1 MKMTALEVIFW
12 FPLKSFSSLKCIL
25 LSVLSAFLLCFKANH
40 KGCVASV
47 EIFFFFFEKKLF
59 HVMQKRAIS
68 SQPQAWE
75 ASEPAFNWRNFF
87 RIIMG
92 LADYSFLSFFPHH
105 GLNLCFPWDV
115 VFQILFLF
123 CTCCFRLVKCSWI
136 MLVYFH
142 NFVLWEE
149 SCRETFSQNGAD
161 MCGRWGQT
169 DGVRRIFVL
178 WGRIIRAVFSQISTA
193 SQAPL
198 RKGAICMFLSSNFS
212 DVILKVQRKGY
223 EFLLYLLLF

>member
-1 MKMTALEVIFW
+1 MKITALEVIFW

-25 LSVLSAFLLCFKANH
+25 LSVLTAFVSRFKDNH
-40 KGCVASV
+40 KGYVTSV
-47 EIFFFFFEKKLF
+47 DFFFLF
-59 HVMQKRAIS
+59 LGEAIS
-68 SQPQAWE
+68 CNAKKGYILSTSGLRGKWACLATSTDE
-75 ASEPAFNWRNFF
+75 TF

-92 LADYSFLSFFPHH
+92 LAGFSFLLFLFFFLR

-161 MCGRWGQT
+161 MFGRWGQT
-169 DGVRRIFVL
+169 DGVRRIFVFVGKNNQGCAFPDIHSQSGSSGKRCNL
-178 WGRIIRAVFSQISTA
+178 HVPFIKFFQCRIN
-193 SQAPL
+193 
-198 RKGAICMFLSSNFS
+198 SS
-212 DVILKVQRKGY
+212 KEGY
-223 EFLLYLLLF
+223 EFLLS